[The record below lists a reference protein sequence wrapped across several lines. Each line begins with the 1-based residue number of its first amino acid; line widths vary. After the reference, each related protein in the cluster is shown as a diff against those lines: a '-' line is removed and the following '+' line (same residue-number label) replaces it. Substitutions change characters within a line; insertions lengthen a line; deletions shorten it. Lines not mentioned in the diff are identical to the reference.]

1 MLVTVALLVA
11 AASAS
16 GARPGRTGACRTAS
30 LGSPRLAYAGW
41 ATHGAVAYERP
52 GGGVAAR
59 FGAHNANGYP
69 TVFGI
74 VGERVG
80 RACGGLW
87 YRVQLPIRPNG
98 SVAWVRAGALVVEPV
113 RTRIVVDL
121 SERRLWLYRGGRL
134 VLRAPVGVGSP
145 ATPTPTG
152 RFYVNQRLVPDDPSG
167 PFGPA
172 ALGISAFSPVLTWWP
187 QGGPIAIHGT
197 DEPASIGQARSNGC
211 IRLQN
216 ATPRACVRGGRCR
229 DPGRVQAVGRVASAF
244 DRVG

>member
-16 GARPGRTGACRTAS
+16 GARPGRTGACGTES
-30 LGSPRLAYAGW
+30 LGSSRVAYAGW

-52 GGGVAAR
+52 GGDVAAR
-59 FGAHNANGYP
+59 FGAHNVNGYP

-74 VGERVG
+74 VGKTFG
-80 RACGGLW
+80 RACGALW
-87 YRVQLPIRPNG
+87 YRVQLPIRPNDSAG
-98 SVAWVRAGALVVEPV
+98 WVRAPALVVERV

-121 SERRLWLYRGGRL
+121 SERRLWLYRGGQL
-134 VLRAPVGVGSP
+134 LLRAPVGVGAR

-152 RFYVNQRLVPDDPSG
+152 RFYVNQRLVPEDRVG

-172 ALGISAFSPVLTWWP
+172 ALGISAFSPVLTRWP

-197 DEPASIGQARSNGC
+197 DEPASIGHARSSGC
-211 IRLQN
+211 IRLLN
-216 ATPRACVRGGRCR
+216 ATLERVFAAAGAGTPVVVRR
-229 DPGRVQAVGRVASAF
+229 
-244 DRVG
+244 

>member
-1 MLVTVALLVA
+1 MRRSAVLATVALLVA

-16 GARPGRTGACRTAS
+16 GARPGRTGACGIES

-41 ATHGAVAYERP
+41 ATDGAIAYGRP
-52 GGGVAAR
+52 GGVVVAR
-59 FGAHNANGYP
+59 FGEHNVNGYP
-69 TVFGI
+69 TVFGV
-74 VGERVG
+74 VGETIG
-80 RACGGLW
+80 RSCDGRW

-98 SVAWVRAGALVVEPV
+98 SVAWVRARMLVVEPV

-121 SERRLWLYRGGRL
+121 SERRLWLYRSGRL

-152 RFYVNQRLVPDDPSG
+152 RFYVNQRLVSDDRAG

-172 ALGISAFSPVLTWWP
+172 ALGVSAFSPVLTWWP

-197 DEPASIGQARSNGC
+197 DQPASIGRARSNGC

-216 ATPRACVRGGRCR
+216 ATLERVFAAAGAGTPVVVRR
-229 DPGRVQAVGRVASAF
+229 
-244 DRVG
+244 

>member
-1 MLVTVALLVA
+1 MQVTVGLLA
-11 AASAS
+11 AAAFAS
-16 GARPGRTGACRTAS
+16 GARPGRTRACATEP
-30 LGSPRLAYAGW
+30 LGSPTLAYAGW

-52 GGGVAAR
+52 GGGVATHFA
-59 FGAHNANGYP
+59 AHNVNGYP
-69 TVFGI
+69 TLFGI
-74 VGERVG
+74 VGKTAG
-80 RACGGLW
+80 GACGGLW

-98 SVAWVRAGALVVEPV
+98 SVGWVRAGAVVVELV

-134 VLRAPVGVGSP
+134 VLRAPVGIGAP

-152 RFYVNQRLVPDDPSG
+152 RFYVNQRLVPDDRSG

-197 DEPASIGQARSNGC
+197 DEPGSIGEARSNGC
-211 IRLQN
+211 IRLQD
-216 ATPRACVRGGRCR
+216 AALQRVFAAAGAGTPVVVRR
-229 DPGRVQAVGRVASAF
+229 
-244 DRVG
+244 